1 MNARRILGKTE
12 EQRHPF
18 VLLTALCF
26 DMFSLGGG
34 TCYDLVNAFA
44 CFCPDRVFR
53 PQCNSSGVPFISAP
67 NPTVLISSS
76 NRK

>member
-1 MNARRILGKTE
+1 MNVLQIHGKIE
-12 EQRHPF
+12 FLFRCF
-18 VLLTALCF
+18 VIIMF
-26 DMFSLGGG
+26 EFSLGGG

-53 PQCNSSGVPFISAP
+53 PQCNVTYVSPSVKRTS
-67 NPTVLISSS
+67 VLIISS